1 MAPRKKERGRLAA
14 GPHRRGRTTR
24 AGVAALALAAVLLLV
39 ACGNEESSSEGGA
52 SFAAEASHVHGLGIN
67 PADQSLFIATH
78 GGLFRSA
85 ADSDSPSRIGEAG
98 YDLMG
103 FTVAGPD
110 RFLASGHPP
119 LAAADSPHL
128 GLVESSDGG
137 ESWEEVSLGGRA
149 DFHVL
154 RYSGGSIY
162 GYNGLDGRLMLSTDE
177 GGSWRSLQVPAPIF
191 DLAVDPENPDRFLAT
206 TESGLFAGT
215 GGSQWKRRGQNLGL
229 LAWPEDGP
237 LLLAEGDGTV
247 SASED
252 AGRTWR
258 SRGRLPEAPAVLSAA
273 SAEEL
278 YAAMPDGTILQSKD
292 GGKTWTPRVQV

>member
-177 GGSWRSLQVPAPIF
+177 GGSWQVGIDWRKVFPAWFRSLAK
-191 DLAVDPENPDRFLAT
+191 
-206 TESGLFAGT
+206 S
-215 GGSQWKRRGQNLGL
+215 
-229 LAWPEDGP
+229 
-237 LLLAEGDGTV
+237 
-247 SASED
+247 
-252 AGRTWR
+252 
-258 SRGRLPEAPAVLSAA
+258 A
-273 SAEEL
+273 SAEEFASAVVATVDAFEEHARATHVATARKL
-278 YAAMPDGTILQSKD
+278 ATAAQRRALDAWMTA
-292 GGKTWTPRVQV
+292 TPTRRR